1 MELCGDED
9 MAALVRQMQ
18 ASDTEDLAAVDAA
31 LKRFPQDPRL
41 HFMRGSILAGRK
53 VPREAHAALA
63 RAVELAPDF
72 AIARYQ
78 LGFFELTSGEVDQA
92 LSSWGPLLRLP
103 EDAHLRKFVEGLT
116 HLVRDEF
123 EPALARMRE
132 GIALNR
138 ENEPLNGDIRLLM
151 AECERAMKAGG
162 GQTEGDE
169 GEGSDLSATSL
180 LLGQFPGG
188 PTRH

>member
-53 VPREAHAALA
+53 EPREAHAALA

-78 LGFFELTSGEVDQA
+78 LG
-92 LSSWGPLLRLP
+92 
-103 EDAHLRKFVEGLT
+103 LT
-116 HLVRDEF
+116 HLARDEV

-138 ENEPLNGDIRLLM
+138 EKDPLNGDIRLLM
-151 AECERAMKAGG
+151 AECERARKAGG
-162 GQTEGDE
+162 GPTEGDE
-169 GEGSDLSATSL
+169 GEGSDLPATSL